1 LRPTGLAIHQAGRLD
16 VPHFAIC
23 RTKKIK
29 NWTTL
34 GKSVGHNMRTSAD
47 ERPHLSD
54 APEPLRVLAGSADWL
69 DPWRADVNGM
79 HLRKLAQGQA
89 HTLAREFF
97 LGMSPEWAEGKSPA
111 EIDAWAEANIAWLNE
126 RFGKDRVRLA
136 VLHLDEQTPHIAA
149 YVVPLKADANRA
161 GEVNTDRGNGWT
173 LSDSSLGLGGGKDA
187 LVKLQDEYGAAMER
201 FALTRGRRHS
211 KATHQTIAAWRH
223 QMSEPLPPV
232 AITNPPP
239 ATMAD
244 RIDIEAC
251 GRRVAKAAAQEV
263 FKQFKPMRDQAR
275 EVPKLRKQIEDLMA
289 EVAQLRPIIEAYK
302 RREDFFTKA
311 LAMLIGFEPD
321 LNSQQ
326 GMEKTVKAV
335 KAARKQLRGDDPLLR
350 AEPTPEAPAIEAGK
364 RAARSPNRKP
374 RAPRPGHGAGLSR

>member
-1 LRPTGLAIHQAGRLD
+1 MPQ
-16 VPHFAIC
+16 FAIC
-23 RTKKIK
+23 RTEKIK
-29 NWTTL
+29 NWATL
-34 GKSVGHNMRTSAD
+34 GKSVGHNLRTSAD
-47 ERPHLSD
+47 DRQHLSD

-69 DPWRADVNGM
+69 DPWREQVNGM

-97 LGMSPEWAEGKSPA
+97 LGMSPEWAKGKGAA
-111 EIDAWAEANIAWLNE
+111 EIDAWAEANIAWLND
-126 RFGKDRVRLA
+126 RFGKDRVKLA

-149 YVVPLKADANRA
+149 YVVPLKADANRD
-161 GEVNTDRGNGWT
+161 GEVHTDRGNGWT

-187 LVKLQDEYGAAMER
+187 LVKLQDDYGAAMER

-211 KATHQTIAAWRH
+211 KAKHQTTAAWRH
-223 QMSEPLPPV
+223 QMSEPMPAV

-244 RIDIEAC
+244 RIDIEAY

-275 EVPKLRKQIEDLMA
+275 EVPKLRAQIEELFK
-289 EVAQLRPIIEAYK
+289 ELAQLRESVAALK
-302 RREDFFTKA
+302 GQRDFFAKA
-311 LAMLIGFEPD
+311 LALILGFDPD
-321 LNSQQ
+321 LSTQH
-326 GMEKTVKAV
+326 GMRKTVKAV
-335 KAARKQLRGDDPLLR
+335 KEARDQLRGKEPAPA
-350 AEPTPEAPAIEAGK
+350 AEPAPEAPAIEAGK

-374 RAPRPGHGAGLSR
+374 RAPRPGPGAGLVR